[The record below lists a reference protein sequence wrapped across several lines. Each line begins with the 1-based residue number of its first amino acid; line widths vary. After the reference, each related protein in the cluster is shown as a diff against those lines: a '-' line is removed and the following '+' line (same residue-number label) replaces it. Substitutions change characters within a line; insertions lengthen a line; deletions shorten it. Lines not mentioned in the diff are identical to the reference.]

1 VLRVTRQAADPA
13 GEIASLIH
21 DSFAASEGPAEGA
34 RVGRL
39 AAALLAGPA
48 PAAEA
53 FLAREGD
60 ALVGVVLFSPL
71 AFSDDPRRVLLL
83 SPMAVATGRQGEG
96 IGQRLLGQALARLDA
111 EGVDAVLTYG
121 DPAFYGRLGFRP
133 LDQRETAPPFPLSMP
148 QGWLGRPPGGEASG
162 ALPPMRGTSRCA
174 APLSDPAL
182 W

>member
-1 VLRVTRQAADPA
+1 MLRVTRQAADPA

-48 PAAEA
+48 PPAKA

-60 ALVGVVLFSPL
+60 ALVGAVLFSPL

-83 SPMAVATGRQGEG
+83 SPMAVATVVSMIVSLALLGAALRTLPLGTAYAVWTG
-96 IGQRLLGQALARLDA
+96 IGTVGSAILGMALFGEAASVARLVCIGLIVA
-111 EGVDAVLTYG
+111 GIVGLKLT
-121 DPAFYGRLGFRP
+121 
-133 LDQRETAPPFPLSMP
+133 
-148 QGWLGRPPGGEASG
+148 ASH
-162 ALPPMRGTSRCA
+162 
-174 APLSDPAL
+174 
-182 W
+182 